1 MELKWLEDFPSLA
14 ETRNFS
20 RSAELRFTTQPA
32 FSRRIKALEDWV
44 GATLIDRSAQPVGL
58 TEAGATFRSLAEE
71 IVRQLYQGREEIH
84 LASVHE
90 ASAIKVAA
98 THSLSLTFFPRWIR
112 AIEASSGPL
121 NIRLDS
127 GHAGACVQMMQHG
140 DCQFMLCHTH
150 PSVEVGLDPR
160 QFLSRRVGSDRLLPV
175 ARPDAEGK
183 PLDCLD
189 SATGRSCR
197 YLAYAETSAIGRAV
211 EHMLRQPPHHV
222 HLEKLFVSRLA
233 AVLKSMVLEGRGL
246 AWLPESHVAQEL
258 AAGQLARA
266 GGHAWDLDVEIT
278 IFRPRDHLPAAAE
291 SFWKI
296 VQAQTVEPG
305 SGHALGEDPAQDPA
319 QDPAMSLG

>member
-1 MELKWLEDFPSLA
+1 MELKWLEDFLSLA

-58 TEAGATFRSLAEE
+58 TEAGAAFRSLAEE
-71 IVRQLYQGREEIH
+71 IVRLLYQGREEIH
-84 LASVHE
+84 LASVNV
-90 ASAIKVAA
+90 ASAIKVSA

-112 AIEASSGPL
+112 AIEGSSGPL

-160 QFLSRRVGSDRLLPV
+160 QFMSRPVGRDRLMPV
-175 ARPDAEGK
+175 SRPDGEGK
-183 PLDCLD
+183 PIDCLD
-189 SATGRSCR
+189 NAGDRPCR

-222 HLEKLFVSRLA
+222 HLEKLFISRLA
-233 AVLKSMVLEGRGL
+233 AVLKSMVLDGRGL
-246 AWLPESHVAQEL
+246 AWLPESHIAPEF
-258 AAGQLARA
+258 AAGQLVRA
-266 GGHAWDLDVEIT
+266 GVPAWDLDIEIT
-278 IFRPRDHLPAAAE
+278 IFRPREHLPAPAE
-291 SFWKI
+291 AFWKI
-296 VQAQTVEPG
+296 VQEQTAETGRPR
-305 SGHALGEDPAQDPA
+305 AEEPA

>member
-1 MELKWLEDFPSLA
+1 MELKWLEDFLSLA

-20 RSAELRFTTQPA
+20 RSAALRFTTQPA

-112 AIEASSGPL
+112 AIEAAAGPL

-127 GHAGACVQMMQHG
+127 GHAGACVQMMQRG

-150 PSVEVGLDPR
+150 TSVQVGLDPR
-160 QFLSRRVGSDRLLPV
+160 QFMSRPVGSDRLLPV
-175 ARPDAEGK
+175 ARPDAAGK
-183 PLDCLD
+183 PIDCLD
-189 SATGRSCR
+189 VATGRPCH

-211 EHMLRQPPHHV
+211 EHMLRRPPHHV

-233 AVLKSMVLEGRGL
+233 AVLKSMVLDGRGL
-246 AWLPESHVAQEL
+246 AWLPESHVAPEL
-258 AAGQLARA
+258 AAGQLVPA
-266 GGHAWDLDVEIT
+266 GGPAWNLDVEIT

-296 VQAQTVEPG
+296 VQEQTLET
-305 SGHALGEDPAQDPA
+305 ERIQEKA

>member
-1 MELKWLEDFPSLA
+1 MELKWLEDFLSLA

-44 GATLIDRSAQPVGL
+44 GAILIDRSAQPVAL
-58 TEAGATFRSLAEE
+58 TEAGASFRDLAGE

-84 LASVHE
+84 SASVHV

-112 AIEASSGPL
+112 AIEASSGGPL

-150 PSVEVGLDPR
+150 PSVDVGLDAR
-160 QFLSRRVGSDRLLPV
+160 QFISRRVGTDRLLPV
-175 ARPDAEGK
+175 SRPDGAGK
-183 PLDCLD
+183 PLDSLNAVGEG
-189 SATGRSCR
+189 SSR

-211 EHMLRQPPHHV
+211 EHMLHQSPRHM
-222 HLEKLFVSRLA
+222 HLEKVFVSRLA
-233 AVLKSMVLEGRGL
+233 AVLKSMVLDGRGL
-246 AWLPESHVAQEL
+246 AWLPESHVALEL
-258 AAGQLARA
+258 AAGQLIRA
-266 GGHAWDLDVEIT
+266 GGAEWDLEVEIT
-278 IFRPRDHLPAAAE
+278 IFRPRDQLSAAAE
-291 SFWKI
+291 SFWAI
-296 VQAQTVEPG
+296 VLAQTLAKEKVP
-305 SGHALGEDPAQDPA
+305 HPAT
-319 QDPAMSLG
+319 SLG

>member
-1 MELKWLEDFPSLA
+1 MELKWLEDFLSLA

-44 GATLIDRSAQPVGL
+44 GATLIDRSAQPVAL
-58 TEAGATFRSLAEE
+58 TEAGANFRSLAEE
-71 IVRQLYQGREEIH
+71 VVRQLYQGREEIH
-84 LASVHE
+84 LASVNV

-112 AIEASSGPL
+112 AIEAASGAL

-160 QFLSRRVGSDRLLPV
+160 QFIAQRVGTDRLLPV
-175 ARPDAEGK
+175 SRPDAAGK
-183 PLDCLD
+183 ALD
-189 SATGRSCR
+189 SLDAAADKPCR

-211 EHMLRQPPHHV
+211 EHMLRHSPRHV
-222 HLEKLFVSRLA
+222 HLEKVFVSRLA
-233 AVLKSMVLEGRGL
+233 AVLKSMVMEGRGL
-246 AWLPESHVAQEL
+246 AWMPESHVAQEL
-258 AAGQLARA
+258 ATGELVRA
-266 GGHAWDLDVEIT
+266 GAADWDLEVEIT
-278 IFRPRDHLPAAAE
+278 IFRPRDHLSEAAE
-291 SFWKI
+291 SFWRT
-296 VQAQTVEPG
+296 VQAQTLE
-305 SGHALGEDPAQDPA
+305 AERIL
-319 QDPAMSLG
+319 DPAMSLG